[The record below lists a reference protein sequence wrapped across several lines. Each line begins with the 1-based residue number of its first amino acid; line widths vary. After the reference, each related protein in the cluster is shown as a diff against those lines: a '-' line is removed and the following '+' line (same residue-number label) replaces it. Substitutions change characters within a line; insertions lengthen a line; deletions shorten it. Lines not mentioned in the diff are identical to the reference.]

1 MSKPTRKRSNT
12 SAQHSYPREARL
24 NQSLRQVIAE
34 ALTAIDDE
42 QLDLVTI
49 TSIDVDAEMN
59 RAIVFFDSLRG
70 EEGDSEILEGLA
82 RHRVRLQSMVARQ
95 IRSKKTPILEFRP
108 DEVIRAAERIER
120 ILREHPSPA
129 VLDTATLD
137 TATLDTATVDGA
149 TNDGATNDG
158 ATNDGAT
165 NDGATNAAG
174 NHNAGNHDAGN
185 HDAGSHD
192 AGSHGEA

>member
-129 VLDTATLD
+129 VLDTATV
-137 TATLDTATVDGA
+137 DTATV
-149 TNDGATNDG
+149 
-158 ATNDGAT
+158 DGAT

-174 NHNAGNHDAGN
+174 NHNAGNHDAG
-185 HDAGSHD
+185 SHD